1 MLLLNFPR
9 ETARMVLLVLAMGR
23 VVLLVAVIGRMVL
36 LVLVLVILLVS

>member
-1 MLLLNFPR
+1 
-9 ETARMVLLVLAMGR
+9 MVLLVLAMGR

>member
-9 ETARMVLLVLAMGR
+9 ETARMVLLVAVMER
-23 VVLLVAVIGRMVL
+23 MVLLVAVIGRMVL